1 MSPDPNFHTDEVF
14 DNPAMQIRI
23 LAYQIAYARD
33 RVLHGDWTEKYA
45 REAIVTATAAT
56 ESKLRNSH
64 GCSFVNLYGNLT
76 TGCRALLTWSYVD
89 KDGAKE
95 SGQSHPSIQ

>member
-1 MSPDPNFHTDEVF
+1 MSKAKEPNETPSPFTDL
-14 DNPAMQIRI
+14 I
-23 LAYQIAYARD
+23 
-33 RVLHGDWTEKYA
+33 
-45 REAIVTATAAT
+45 AAT

-89 KDGAKE
+89 KNGIKD

>member
-1 MSPDPNFHTDEVF
+1 MTKDPNFKVGDAVG
-14 DNPAMQIRI
+14 PAEQIG
-23 LAYQIAYARD
+23 LLQYQIAYARD